1 MSTVTFSLFAIGL
14 GLAKHNTSKSKHSRD
29 CPAFISDS
37 PVGMNKCALQSKSWK
52 QLLRKAQKA
61 RRRILKLLRGAGNTA
76 RWQYGSLVFL
86 QCSLETSRLMG
97 AGGTDGA
104 LLCPILRGHILTSR
118 CRAES
123 VYMHL
128 DTYILPSACLL
139 IHPRYCLDS
148 TQISPMKGDN
158 K

>member
-37 PVGMNKCALQSKSWK
+37 PVGMNKCTLQSKSWK

-76 RWQYGSLVFL
+76 RWYFSSAVLRPADWWEQEG
-86 QCSLETSRLMG
+86 QT
-97 AGGTDGA
+97 GA
-104 LLCPILRGHILTSR
+104 LVCPILRGHILTSC

-139 IHPRYCLDS
+139 IHPRCCLDS